1 MKKFLAL
8 CLILALTLVPGALA
22 AEFEPT
28 DLFLEALEEDDFYLD
43 GYDYDYEYVG
53 IDSDGDE
60 HVRMYFDLDGMGE
73 RSVNV
78 FFIDTQTS
86 CIMYLWDIIEF
97 DSSDRDEV
105 VEICNELNHQY
116 RFARW
121 YVMDDD
127 TVNAQIDDV
136 FRTGSGCGEGLV
148 ETLSLLVR
156 VAETGYPSLEP
167 YAA

>member
-28 DLFLEALEEDDFYLD
+28 DLFLEALEEDYFYLD
-43 GYDYDYEYVG
+43 GYDYEYEYVG

-86 CIMYLWDIIEF
+86 LHH
-97 DSSDRDEV
+97 V
-105 VEICNELNHQY
+105 
-116 RFARW
+116 
-121 YVMDDD
+121 
-127 TVNAQIDDV
+127 
-136 FRTGSGCGEGLV
+136 
-148 ETLSLLVR
+148 SL
-156 VAETGYPSLEP
+156 GHH
-167 YAA
+167 